1 MKKMSAY
8 LQITRRSTTLRTIQV
23 LQLRQLSFTT
33 KTKTDGNYNK
43 CTIGELVRLW
53 SRSITQFPEGKG
65 ELVAGELKVTV
76 QDLPVIMSLE
86 NDGQEIFD
94 ALKECQWIDERDGI
108 IVIPKWDMKI
118 GQTIIKLEKDL
129 ERKKAG
135 GL

>member
-1 MKKMSAY
+1 MSSKAKRDIWFQ
-8 LQITRRSTTLRTIQV
+8 LDSRLFEKFEVLRIAQA
-23 LQLRQLSFTT
+23 LNISI
-33 KTKTDGNYNK
+33 NE
-43 CTIGELVRLW
+43 TIGALVRLW
-53 SRSITQFPEGKG
+53 SMSITQFPEGKG

>member
-1 MKKMSAY
+1 MSSKAKRDIWFQ
-8 LQITRRSTTLRTIQV
+8 LDSRLFEKFEVLRIAQALNITI
-23 LQLRQLSFTT
+23 
-33 KTKTDGNYNK
+33 NE
-43 CTIGELVRLW
+43 TIGALVRLW
-53 SRSITQFPEGKG
+53 SMSITQFPEGKG

-86 NDGQEIFD
+86 NDGQAIFD